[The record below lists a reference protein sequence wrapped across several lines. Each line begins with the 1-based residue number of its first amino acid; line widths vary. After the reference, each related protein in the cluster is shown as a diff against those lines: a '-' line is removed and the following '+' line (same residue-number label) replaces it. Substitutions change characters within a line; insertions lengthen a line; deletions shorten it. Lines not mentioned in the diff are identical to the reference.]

1 VSVELA
7 IAGGR
12 AFLACAQSGQ
22 GWVQNSIGGEFT
34 GTEEPLL
41 LVSGVRE
48 EGSIGGQGC
57 GE

>member
-1 VSVELA
+1 M
-7 IAGGR
+7 
-12 AFLACAQSGQ
+12 
-22 GWVQNSIGGEFT
+22 GGEFT